1 MVFHKSEVG
10 FHDNQ
15 ENGST
20 TSHESNLK
28 DW

>member
-1 MVFHKSEVG
+1 MIFHKSEVG
-10 FHDNQ
+10 FHENQ

-20 TSHESNLK
+20 TRHESNLK